1 MGRTCLAKWQ
11 QEVQIGVS
19 LMKNFDAINE
29 SISTLEPYKG
39 FDEGT
44 YYTMSIFNE
53 FCKTRDLKHVAIFGY
68 YKSKYRWNIEQAQE
82 MYDKAPDGWTD
93 GIGVYRKFDWGKG
106 ENKIECGEDWEW
118 HEPQLDHIVHRS
130 RAKAMG
136 WTPEQINHPSN
147 FQVLP
152 AFINRILSNLTDE
165 QAPAV
170 LPIILAQ
177 FPDLK

>member
-1 MGRTCLAKWQ
+1 
-11 QEVQIGVS
+11 
-19 LMKNFDAINE
+19 MKNHIAINE
-29 SISTLEPYKG
+29 SIATRNPCTSFE
-39 FDEGT
+39 EGT
-44 YYTMSIFNE
+44 YYTMGIFSK
-53 FCKTRDLKHVAIFGY
+53 FCEDRDYKRVAIFGY
-68 YKSKYRWNIEQAQE
+68 YKSKYRWTDTEAEE
-82 MYDKAPDGWTD
+82 MYAKVPDGWTD
-93 GIGVYRKFDWGKG
+93 GVGVYRHYDWGKG

-118 HEPQLDHIVHRS
+118 HEPQLDHIVPRS

-177 FPDLK
+177 FPNLK

>member
-1 MGRTCLAKWQ
+1 
-11 QEVQIGVS
+11 
-19 LMKNFDAINE
+19 MKNHVAINE

-53 FCKTRDLKHVAIFGY
+53 FCKTRDLKRVAIFGY
-68 YKSKYRWNIEQAQE
+68 YKSKYRWNIAQAQE

-106 ENKIECGEDWEW
+106 ENKIKCGEDWEW
-118 HEPQLDHIVHRS
+118 HEPQLDHIVPRS
-130 RAKAMG
+130 KG
-136 WTPEQINHPSN
+136 GSNSPNN

-152 AFINRILSNLTDE
+152 AILNRVLSNLTRE
-165 QAPAV
+165 QAPS
-170 LPIILAQ
+170 IIPLIVEQ
-177 FPDLK
+177 FSDSGVDKK